1 MNTFAHLLGYLID
14 LAAALLGSILL
25 LRAWV
30 FVQAIPTTDPIS
42 RFCQGLTNWLVQP
55 IQRSLQGRRSRWD
68 LASLIA
74 AFGIA
79 IISSIFSRILFGVPL
94 SLLGLVIT
102 PFALLLRWATE
113 LVLWGTVIWAL
124 LSWFRTSPLLRQ
136 TLGYL
141 VDPFLRPAR
150 KILPPF
156 RGFDLSPIL
165 VFVLCQVV
173 LIFITPLTHGIV

>member
-1 MNTFAHLLGYLID
+1 MNTFSHILGVLID
-14 LAAALLGSILL
+14 LAAALLGSVLL

-30 FVQAIPTTDPIS
+30 FLQAIPTTDPIS

-55 IQRSLQGRRSRWD
+55 IQRSLRERRSRWD
-68 LASLIA
+68 CASLIA

-79 IISSIFSRILFGVPL
+79 IISSILSRILFGVPL
-94 SLLGLVIT
+94 SLLGLVVT

-113 LVLWGTVIWAL
+113 LVLWGTVIWAI
-124 LSWFRTSPLLRQ
+124 LSWLRGSPALTQ

-150 KILPPF
+150 KILPAF
-156 RGFDLSPIL
+156 RGIDLSPVL
-165 VFVLCQVV
+165 VFILCQVI
-173 LIFITPLTHGIV
+173 LIFITPLTRGIV